1 VENEILR
8 RVEEYTS
15 NLYNQKPLSNNTY
28 HNITHTQSVVKIV
41 KKISAFEN
49 LTDIDKEIVC
59 IAAWFHDVGYLE
71 KCKGHEEI
79 SIKYAEEFLEKQ
91 NYPIENIKKITQC
104 IIATKFP
111 HFPKNP
117 LDEILCDADIHHIG
131 KKNFFEKSDLLRLEI
146 EKRDNKKITDL
157 EWIKKN
163 IDFISKHHF
172 FTKYALLNFE
182 EQKNKNF
189 LKLQKMYKKE
199 KEIIFLSKQKSEKL
213 SLEKEKFK
221 SKKDNEKKA
230 DRGIETM
237 FRNVMR
243 THISFSSM
251 ADSKANIMISVNTL
265 LLGAIATILARKLDT
280 NPYLIVPTLV
290 LTIVSLTTLVFAI
303 LVTRPSVTSGK
314 FSKDDIKNKKA
325 NLLFFGNFF
334 NMNLKDF
341 TWGMQE
347 MMNDKDYLYGN
358 MIKDF
363 YYLGQVLGKKYKY
376 LRICYNIF
384 MYGFVIAIILFA
396 LFIFFNPETSQSSNI
411 IQ

>member
-1 VENEILR
+1 VNDEILLK
-8 RVEEYTS
+8 VEKYVSDILTKKTPPE
-15 NLYNQKPLSNNTY
+15 NVY
-28 HNITHTQSVVKIV
+28 HNLTHTKSVVKVV
-41 KKISAFEN
+41 KDISDSEN
-49 LTDIDKEIVC
+49 LTDEEKEIVI

-71 KCKGHEEI
+71 TCDGHEEI
-79 SIKYAEEFLEKQ
+79 SIKYAKEFLEKE
-91 NYPIENIKKITQC
+91 NYSHENINKITQC
-104 IIATKFP
+104 ILATKLP
-111 HFPKNP
+111 HLPKNL

-131 KKNFFEKSDLLRLEI
+131 KKKFFEKSDLLRLEI
-146 EKRDNKKITDL
+146 EKRENKKLDDIDWL
-157 EWIKKN
+157 NKN
-163 IDFISKHHF
+163 IQFLTTHNF
-172 FTKYALLNFE
+172 FTQYAKINFSE
-182 EQKNKNF
+182 RKNKN
-189 LKLQKMYKKE
+189 LIKLKKE
-199 KEIIFLSKQKSEKL
+199 IEKLSLGKQKSEKL
-213 SLEKEKFK
+213 ELEKEKFK
-221 SKKDNEKKA
+221 AKKAGEKKA

-265 LLGAIATILARKLDT
+265 LLGAIATILIRKLDT
-280 NPYLIVPTLV
+280 NPNLIIPTLA

-314 FSKDDIKNKKA
+314 FSKDDIKKKQT

-341 TWGMQE
+341 AWGMQE
-347 MMNDKDYLYGN
+347 MMNDKDYLYGS

-384 MYGFVIAIILFA
+384 MYGFIVSIL
-396 LFIFFNPETSQSSNI
+396 LFIIFIFIHPETL
-411 IQ
+411 